1 MAAPIPVKSQCLLL
15 FVKEIIAVKKCKNLC
30 LGLVARSSGE
40 CSPIVTHLSSLTEG
54 VRARK
59 HFRPFVLFV
68 SNVGYMSRIPN
79 GILLLK

>member
-1 MAAPIPVKSQCLLL
+1 MQELMLGVGS
-15 FVKEIIAVKKCKNLC
+15 EIKW
-30 LGLVARSSGE
+30 E
-40 CSPIVTHLSSLTEG
+40 YSPIVTHLSSLTEG

-59 HFRPFVLFV
+59 HFKPFVLFV